1 MVDTI
6 LGAVQNIIKMITI
19 FVGGCVYVCIWVYL
33 IVNWSR
39 FVQPEYIYPCWKK
52 VVSNLLYTVWLIIHA
67 AAVLALILWAWGVL

>member
-19 FVGGCVYVCIWVYL
+19 FVGGCVYVGIWGYL
-33 IVNWSR
+33 IKNWER
-39 FVQPEYIYPCWKK
+39 FVQTEYLYPCWEA
-52 VVSNLLYTVWLIIHA
+52 VVSNLYTVWLIIHA